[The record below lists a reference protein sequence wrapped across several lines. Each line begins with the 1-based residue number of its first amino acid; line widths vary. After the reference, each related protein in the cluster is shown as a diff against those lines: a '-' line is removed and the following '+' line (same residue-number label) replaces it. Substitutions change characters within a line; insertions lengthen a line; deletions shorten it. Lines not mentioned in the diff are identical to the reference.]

1 MSSMIVEVVLY
12 SFCSFFFFKQKT
24 AYETVPCDWS
34 SDVCSSDLVPP
45 RSEESAAR
53 AVVASLDRRIPV
65 YQVRTMEE
73 LSARAMAP
81 PRFLMLLVG
90 SFAVIALLLIV
101 IGLYGVLAY
110 SVIRRTP
117 EIGTRIAL
125 GASRSAVLSMVI
137 QRAARLVFAGLF
149 VGLAGAI
156 AESYFLRTLLYGVLG
171 VQPEGT
177 SLLFLAS
184 GAIVIASGM
193 AAYLPARRA
202 ASIDVMQALRTE

>member
-1 MSSMIVEVVLY
+1 M
-12 SFCSFFFFKQKT
+12 
-24 AYETVPCDWS
+24 
-34 SDVCSSDLVPP
+34 
-45 RSEESAAR
+45 
-53 AVVASLDRRIPV
+53 
-65 YQVRTMEE
+65 
-73 LSARAMAP
+73 
-81 PRFLMLLVG
+81 
-90 SFAVIALLLIV
+90 
-101 IGLYGVLAY
+101 AY

-156 AESYFLRTLLYGVLG
+156 AESYFLRTLLYGVMG